1 MLDHYQGISIPE
13 NEVSLCLE
21 LTFQSNKQTLQ
32 NKDVEEII
40 KNLLVLLIRR
50 FNILIRL

>member
-1 MLDHYQGISIPE
+1 MSIVTE
-13 NEVSLCLE
+13 KKVLTQEE
-21 LTFQSNKQTLQ
+21 LQTLQ